1 MQKSNF
7 KFLLVAMMIAVFGS
21 VSSFAQQTAS
31 TDKKSLILEFRK
43 LTGADKVNL
52 RLNFSIA
59 EIQEN
64 LLALVEQDKEITDAQ
79 KTELKKSA
87 KESGERLDNEVKAF
101 FTYQSKTAP
110 VAEEIIYQLYDKT
123 FTEVELRELIT
134 FYRTPTGQKALVF
147 LPSLSSQVQQ
157 AFTQAVIPILQ
168 NFIQPKIQAET
179 EQLKQKLKDAKSKKS
194 VN

>member
-101 FTYQSKTAP
+101 FTDQSKTAP

-157 AFTQAVIPILQ
+157 AFTQAVIPMLQ

-179 EQLKQKLKDAKSKKS
+179 EQLKQKLKDAKAKKS